1 MQRLNDRQPYAFDKF
16 DESNEHSHSK
26 LSDVDHEVP
35 NEPEQ
40 ALYPTSNAWLKLNAH
55 LKLYNFSYLSILTVE
70 RFFNLNSKSFGK
82 ISAQPHTTLC
92 IQFLDRENNDKSNRL
107 PLGGN
112 FTEFF
117 VRTKNIPKSIHVISF
132 FLL

>member
-1 MQRLNDRQPYAFDKF
+1 MTAILCIIKCCECESGWKAQHSLQTVIESVVQWLNDRQPYAFDKF

-40 ALYPTSNAWLKLNAH
+40 ALYPTYNAWLKLNAH

-70 RFFNLNSKSFGK
+70 RFFNLNSKSFW
-82 ISAQPHTTLC
+82 
-92 IQFLDRENNDKSNRL
+92 
-107 PLGGN
+107 
-112 FTEFF
+112 
-117 VRTKNIPKSIHVISF
+117 
-132 FLL
+132 